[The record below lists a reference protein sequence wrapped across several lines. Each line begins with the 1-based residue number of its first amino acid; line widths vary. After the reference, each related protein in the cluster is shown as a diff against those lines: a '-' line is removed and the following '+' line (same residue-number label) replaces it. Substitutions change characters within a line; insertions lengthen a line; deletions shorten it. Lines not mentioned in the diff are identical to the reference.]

1 MGYGM
6 GAAIGASLGSGKLS
20 VLVTGDGC
28 LGMNMNEIATA
39 AAYKVPVV
47 ILLMN
52 NSVLGMVRQWQK
64 IFYSRRFSQTT
75 LGRNID
81 YVSLAKSLGGE
92 GILLDENDDVEK
104 TLEKAFETAKKQSLP
119 VLVDCRISP
128 DENVLPMIKPG
139 ATYDTQINEMEEN

>member
-1 MGYGM
+1 MGYGT
-6 GAAIGASLGSGKLS
+6 GAAIGAAFGSKKLC

-28 LGMNMNEIATA
+28 IGMNMNEISTA
-39 AAYKVPVV
+39 AANNVPLV
-47 ILLMN
+47 ILLMDN
-52 NSVLGMVRQWQK
+52 KVLGMVRQWQK

>member
-1 MGYGM
+1 
-6 GAAIGASLGSGKLS
+6 
-20 VLVTGDGC
+20 
-28 LGMNMNEIATA
+28 
-39 AAYKVPVV
+39 
-47 ILLMN
+47 MN